1 MEARHKV
8 LMKATHILQ
17 TDFGV
22 KCTLELDDEGPSYQV
37 RWDGVRMKSWPEDI
51 DEKIRNTFRPW
62 RDAILQGF
70 AKRTGRKILVVE
82 S

>member
-1 MEARHKV
+1 
-8 LMKATHILQ
+8 MKTTHILQ

-22 KCTLELDDEGPSYQV
+22 KCTLELDDDGPSYEV
-37 RWDGVRMKSWPEDI
+37 RWDIISENYSPENI
-51 DEKIRNTFRPW
+51 NERLRNTFRPW

-82 S
+82 T